1 MKGVFYIDSGLG
13 FVIVLAVI
21 LLFTKVLGLLFRRI
35 GLPQVLGFIIAGIVV
50 GPAIFGELCG
60 FSLIGLDKG
69 NGAEYT
75 ALFLLNGVNA
85 EGGAFSMG
93 TDGLAIFSKIG
104 VLLLMFS
111 TGLETNLKELK
122 NTGLAAILIA
132 CMGVLVPLVLGFLIS
147 LPFGISGWVPKIFST
162 VYLSELSLPRR
173 RLLLPYPS

>member
-1 MKGVFYIDSGLG
+1 M
-13 FVIVLAVI
+13 
-21 LLFTKVLGLLFRRI
+21 LGLLFRRI

-132 CMGVLVPLVLGFLIS
+132 CMGVVVPLVLGAVALSCASVFVMGLMPQNFSRSWTSPI
-147 LPFGISGWVPKIFST
+147 FGPMS
-162 VYLSELSLPRR
+162 YCPRGMT
-173 RLLLPYPS
+173 